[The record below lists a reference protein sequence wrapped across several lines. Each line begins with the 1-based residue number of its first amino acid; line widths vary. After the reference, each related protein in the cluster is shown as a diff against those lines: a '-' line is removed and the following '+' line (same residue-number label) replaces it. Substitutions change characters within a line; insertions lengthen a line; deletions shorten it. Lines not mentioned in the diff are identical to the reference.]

1 MATEVQIRL
10 TTEGIDKAQQDID
23 NLERSINKTKGT
35 TNEMSQSVDALDG
48 VFSAFGSNAIGDF
61 KALQQSG
68 SNLLKNFGTL
78 RKTGIKGLITGFKGL
93 KMAIASTGI
102 GLLLTL
108 LPDLINAIAS
118 WIQGTDKAAEAQARL
133 NAQIEA
139 HRNINQQVLA
149 DFDKISAI
157 EAIRGQTEQ
166 ERIKRSRERLEL
178 ERKQL
183 EIDDQRLIAAQANAA
198 AIRDE
203 DEREEA
209 LDKAKADR
217 QANQNRRYQIER
229 ELEINTAK
237 LKAQIRK
244 EGEEANA
251 KLEQQAEE
259 RAKKAKERADAEKAR
274 LQALQ
279 ALRQQARQ
287 RELQEQ
293 QDFEAQLEQMEEEA
307 FLRTLSDE
315 EREVLAVQDK
325 YFQLI
330 TEAEQFNMDTLFLEE
345 EQQLALKE
353 IRDRYAAERAEQ
365 EAAEQEERDKQR
377 EKERAA
383 LQEQLDEEIAARQ
396 ALNDDIAGMTGD
408 AFQVLADIRNAS
420 EGEDEEAQKRTFERN
435 KRLSIAQALI
445 TTFQAVNQ
453 QLAVPQDA
461 LTGMNF
467 VKAGIALAAGLANVT
482 KISQTQFESASAS
495 GSSSSGLEAAAGTS
509 AQQTLTPITGESI
522 DTTGAVQPVQAYVI
536 GQDITNQQAL
546 DSELRLRSTL

>member
-1 MATEVQIRL
+1 
-10 TTEGIDKAQQDID
+10 
-23 NLERSINKTKGT
+23 
-35 TNEMSQSVDALDG
+35 
-48 VFSAFGSNAIGDF
+48 
-61 KALQQSG
+61 
-68 SNLLKNFGTL
+68 
-78 RKTGIKGLITGFKGL
+78 
-93 KMAIASTGI
+93 
-102 GLLLTL
+102 
-108 LPDLINAIAS
+108 
-118 WIQGTDKAAEAQARL
+118 
-133 NAQIEA
+133 
-139 HRNINQQVLA
+139 
-149 DFDKISAI
+149 
-157 EAIRGQTEQ
+157 
-166 ERIKRSRERLEL
+166 
-178 ERKQL
+178 
-183 EIDDQRLIAAQANAA
+183 
-198 AIRDE
+198 
-203 DEREEA
+203 
-209 LDKAKADR
+209 
-217 QANQNRRYQIER
+217 
-229 ELEINTAK
+229 
-237 LKAQIRK
+237 
-244 EGEEANA
+244 
-251 KLEQQAEE
+251 
-259 RAKKAKERADAEKAR
+259 
-274 LQALQ
+274 LQ